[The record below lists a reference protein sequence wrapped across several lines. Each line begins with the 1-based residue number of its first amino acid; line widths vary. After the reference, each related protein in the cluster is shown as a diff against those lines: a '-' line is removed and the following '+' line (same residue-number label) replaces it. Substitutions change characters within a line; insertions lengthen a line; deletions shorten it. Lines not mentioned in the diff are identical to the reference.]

1 MNNLYKSKIDGRV
14 SMFVGM
20 DLHKNYVQVAVMD
33 KRGNVLQNSKID
45 NDLKHVSKFFKSINS
60 REEKPLVVMESS
72 SVWYNIYR
80 YLSEERKLDVVLSN
94 PIKTK
99 AIASAK
105 IKTDKLDA
113 IKLADLLRGGFIAE
127 CYIPDRRIMDLR
139 ELVRH
144 RAALVRMRTKLKNKI
159 HSIVLMKGI
168 TTAVSNIDNHN
179 RHHHHHHHPFTK
191 RYNEILRE
199 VNDYRINDYL
209 HLIESLDTEIKDVSK
224 KILSIAKEDEMAKLL
239 MTIPGIGYYSALLI
253 VSEIGDI
260 NRFPD
265 SYHLCSYAGLVP
277 STHSSG
283 GVTYHG
289 RITKTG
295 SKYLRWVLIECVHV
309 HIRTSRHSNITRF
322 YERLVKRKGSSTAAV
337 AAAAK
342 LLKVAYWVMKERREY
357 LN

>member
-1 MNNLYKSKIDGRV
+1 
-14 SMFVGM
+14 MFVGM
-20 DLHKNYVQVAVMD
+20 DLHKNYLQIAVMD
-33 KRGNVLQNSKID
+33 KKGKILRNSRID
-45 NDLKHVSKFFKSINS
+45 NNLKHISRFFESINS
-60 REEKPLVVMESS
+60 REKPVVVMESS

-80 YLSEERKLDVVLSN
+80 HLSEERKLDVVLSN
-94 PIKTK
+94 PVKTR

-113 IKLADLLRGGFIAE
+113 VKLADLLRGGYIAE
-127 CYIPDRRIMDLR
+127 CYIPNRRIMNLR

-168 TTAVSNIDNHN
+168 TISNTCNHY
-179 RHHHHHHHPFTK
+179 HPFTQPYIEK
-191 RYNEILRE
+191 LLEI
-199 VNDYRINDYL
+199 NDYRINSYI
-209 HLIESLDTEIKDVSK
+209 HLMESLDHEIKDISK
-224 KILSIAKEDEMAKLL
+224 EILSIAKEDENAKLL

-283 GVTYHG
+283 GITYHG

-295 SKYLRWVLIECVHV
+295 SKYLRWILLECVHV
-309 HIRTSRHSNITRF
+309 HIRTNKHSNITRF
-322 YERLVKRKGSSTAAV
+322 YERLVKRKGSSIAAV

-342 LLKVAYWVMKERREY
+342 LLKVAYWIMKEKREY
-357 LN
+357 QNHELQLRV